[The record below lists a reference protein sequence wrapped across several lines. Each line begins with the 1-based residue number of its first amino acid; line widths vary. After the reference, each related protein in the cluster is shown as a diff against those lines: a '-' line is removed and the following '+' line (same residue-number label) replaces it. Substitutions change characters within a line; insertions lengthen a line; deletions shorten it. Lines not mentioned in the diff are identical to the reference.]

1 MRNSKTRVNI
11 PFSRWRRSRH
21 FVVELRSIT
30 IDASINRVS
39 GVIRLLRHAEMVSVE
54 SNGEKVVEYG
64 KDG

>member
-1 MRNSKTRVNI
+1 MSNGKTRVNI
-11 PFSRWRRSRH
+11 PFSGWRRSRC

-54 SNGEKVVEYG
+54 RNSEKVVEYG

>member
-1 MRNSKTRVNI
+1 MSNSKTRVNI

-30 IDASINRVS
+30 IDSSINRVS

-54 SNGEKVVEYG
+54 RNSENIVEYS